1 MQIQAVFRGPQ
12 VAVGYLVYNRDGGD
26 AIIVDAPWGSTGQF
40 MEMARQKDLKVLY
53 VVNTH
58 GHWDMI
64 ADNVPLTE
72 ATGAALCAHAWDNAR
87 LANPGI
93 AIEYADEKVPAIKP
107 SRPDRSLNDGDILDI
122 DGLHFKI
129 MYTPGH
135 TPGSICVYE
144 PNAHAIFAGDLVAR
158 QAVGSYKMTGGNERM
173 LESSLLKLA
182 ELPDKTTVFPAH
194 GMATRIGEI
203 RWLLD
208 LARIDHVS
216 GTE

>member
-12 VAVGYLVYNRDGGD
+12 VAVGYLVYKRDGGD
-26 AIIVDAPWGSTGQF
+26 AMIVDAPLGSTASF
-40 MEMARQKDLKVLY
+40 VEMARQKNLRIIY

-72 ATGAALCAHAWDNAR
+72 ATGAPLCAHAWDNAR

-93 AIEYADEKVPAIKP
+93 AVEHLDEKVPDIKP
-107 SRPDRSLNDGDILDI
+107 SRPDRYLNEGDVLDVG
-122 DGLHFKI
+122 GLQFRI
-129 MYTPGH
+129 MHTPGH
-135 TPGSICVYE
+135 SPGSICVYE

-158 QAVGSYKMTGGNERM
+158 QAVGSFNMPGGNERS
-173 LESSLLKLA
+173 LETSLLKLA
-182 ELPDKTTVFPAH
+182 ALPDNTTVFPAH

-208 LARIDHVS
+208 LARTS
-216 GTE
+216 